1 MKIYVVGHSKNNF
14 LPLDNIREKFLIDQK
29 HEGDNIDFLNPWYC
43 ELTGLYY
50 LWKHCN
56 DDIVG
61 LEHYRRYFVNN
72 KKQLLSE
79 NEIRNILKNNDA
91 IAHLSNDIG
100 TNIYQAPTWCNSNH
114 ISMMDFAKRVLFCLR
129 YNYPEYKNLLMNLL
143 NQRKHWQ
150 GNMIICKKEILNN
163 YCQWLFEDFLIKFKE
178 FNLNDMPKRTFG
190 YMTELFLF
198 PFWCLINNIKI
209 YNSKRIEI

>member
-1 MKIYVVGHSKNNF
+1 MWSEMTQIYY
-14 LPLDNIREKFLIDQK
+14 I
-29 HEGDNIDFLNPWYC
+29 
-43 ELTGLYY
+43 
-50 LWKHCN
+50 WKHSELQN
-56 DDIVG
+56 DWIG
-61 LEHYRRYFVNN
+61 ISHYRRYFVNN

-114 ISMMDFAKRVLFCLR
+114 KSMMDFAKRVLFCLR
-129 YNYPEYKNLLMNLL
+129 YNYSEHKNLLMNLL
-143 NQRKHWQ
+143 KQRKHWQ

-198 PFWCLINNIKI
+198 PFWCLIINIKI
-209 YNSKRIEI
+209 YNSKRIEL